1 MLTDPA
7 RINGVTSR
15 IIGSAVSVHRALGPC
30 LLESTYTACL
40 VADLRAN
47 GCDVACQVP
56 VSLTYQG
63 TRLDVRYRI
72 DILVQNLVIV
82 EVKAV
87 DAIAPV
93 HRAQILTYLK
103 LGGYPVGL
111 LINFN
116 VPTVK
121 SGIARILNA
130 AMTRRDSDP
139 V

>member
-1 MLTDPA
+1 
-7 RINGVTSR
+7 
-15 IIGSAVSVHRALGPC
+15 
-30 LLESTYTACL
+30 
-40 VADLRAN
+40 
-47 GCDVACQVP
+47 

-63 TRLDVRYRI
+63 TRLDVGYRI